1 MDFYELQ
8 AFVTLAEEL
17 HFAKA
22 ALKLH
27 MSPST
32 LSRLIT
38 RLESENNVHLLLRD
52 TRQVCLTEEGKN
64 FYHFAQDCLLRKN
77 QFKQELSGKSD
88 LIQGTLKVYASVT
101 ACYSI
106 MPNFVAKLSKAFPH
120 VQLSVE
126 TGDPALALQT
136 LKEKKADICVSAFPE
151 RDGFDKN
158 LSGFASFENLE
169 LIPIK
174 QSPLV
179 FVSATSSPYGQLKG
193 SLATLIEKYPVILP
207 KEGLARKR
215 FNHWVKS
222 NRLQSSIAAETAG
235 NEAILALVQLGL
247 GIGLVPEIVLDYG
260 PFADGLVRY
269 PAGNELGNYTIGYI
283 LRKETKG
290 NAQNKLLSTIKPLL
304 QEVT

>member
-22 ALKLH
+22 SFKLH

-38 RLESENNVHLLLRD
+38 RLEIENNTQLFLRD
-52 TRQVCLTEEGKN
+52 TRQVCLTEEGKQ
-64 FYHFAQDCLLRKN
+64 FFHFAQDCLVRKN
-77 QFKQELSGKSD
+77 QFEHEISGTSA
-88 LIQGTLKVYASVT
+88 IVQGTLKVYASVT

-106 MPNFVAKLSKAFPH
+106 MPHFVEKLSKKFPLVH
-120 VQLSVE
+120 LSVE

-136 LKEKKADICVSAFPE
+136 LKEKKADICVAAFPE
-151 RDGFDKN
+151 KEGFDKELTG
-158 LSGFASFENLE
+158 LSSFSEFE
-169 LIPIK
+169 LLPVK

-179 FVSATSSPYGQLKG
+179 FVSANSSPFGLLQGNLEYLLQN
-193 SLATLIEKYPVILP
+193 YPVILP
-207 KEGLARKR
+207 KDGLARKR
-215 FNHWVKS
+215 FNHWIKA
-222 NRLQSSIAAETAG
+222 NHIQPTIAAETAG

-260 PFADGLVRY
+260 PFADGLVRF
-269 PAGNELGNYTIGYI
+269 PAGKELGTYTIGYMFH
-283 LRKETKG
+283 KETKG
-290 NAQNKLLSTIKPLL
+290 TSQNKLLSLIKPLL
-304 QEVT
+304 QEDI